1 MRKSCVTSSACGL
14 AEETQNHAM
23 QECTKIHS
31 NNTNK
36 VTPEKIFNDNIT
48 QLNQTAHIIQINTDL
63 LETYNKPSRAPAK
76 CGGLAQQPTQ
86 CRGGVTQRTGIPA
99 TN

>member
-1 MRKSCVTSSACGL
+1 MCRACGL
-14 AEETQNHAM
+14 AEETQNHTI

-36 VTPEKIFNDNIT
+36 VTPEMIFNDNII
-48 QLNQTAHIIQINTDL
+48 QLNQTAHIIQINMDR
-63 LETYNKPSRAPAK
+63 LETYNKPSRAPAQ
-76 CGGLAQQPTQ
+76 CDGLAQQPTQ
-86 CRGGVTQRTGIPA
+86 CRGGVAQRTGIPA